1 MAAVAIGG
9 HEQMAHARML
19 EERPT
24 AASGEQL
31 AVEDA
36 LYLLQGGQL
45 VNLAVGPHATP
56 GRVLSGSALTPTAAQ
71 IAADLGRALG
81 VPSELVI
88 EGKQAAETE
97 IAAAEV
103 LTVSHERGEVIVG
116 LDVLP
121 HGVEPGFPGVI
132 DVTDATGT
140 YYLAGEVASLGVS
153 EAPAS
158 RPRLSLRVRQ
168 ASLVQLRR
176 FVRVPV
182 LISPYALEVQAAPGQ
197 WRPVRGEIVDLSLGG
212 LGLLAEEPLLG
223 EVRVR
228 VSFEL
233 PGRFGQLS
241 VTGRVVEPPGPAEAH
256 AGRRRG
262 AGLAHRR
269 GVSLDPLGIEDLRT
283 LQRSLYHRQVELR
296 RLADPIPRRPRPGEG
311 RDGSDGA
318 RPAKRPFWM
327 FWKR

>member
-1 MAAVAIGG
+1 MATGAVGG
-9 HEQMAHARML
+9 HEQLAHARML

-24 AASGEQL
+24 AASGERL
-31 AVEDA
+31 DVEDV
-36 LYLLQGGQL
+36 LQLVYGGQV
-45 VNLAVGPHATP
+45 VNLAVGPHAIP
-56 GRVLSGSALTPTAAQ
+56 GRVFGGGMHSPSAAQ

-81 VPSELVI
+81 VPSELVL

-97 IAAAEV
+97 ISAAEV

-116 LDVLP
+116 LDSLP
-121 HGVEPGFPGVI
+121 HGVEPGFPGVAEF
-132 DVTDATGT
+132 TDATGT

-153 EAPAS
+153 DAPAS

-168 ASLVQLRR
+168 ASVVQLRR

-182 LISPYALEVQAAPGQ
+182 LISPYALDVQAAPGQ

-212 LGLLAEEPLLG
+212 LGLLVEEPLIG
-223 EVRVR
+223 EARIRVT
-228 VSFEL
+228 FEL
-233 PGRFGQLS
+233 PGRFGQIS

-256 AGRRRG
+256 AGQRRG

-296 RLADPIPRRPRPGEG
+296 RLAEPPPRRPRAGDDAPPGA
-311 RDGSDGA
+311 ST
-318 RPAKRPFWM
+318 AKPPRWM
-327 FWKR
+327 FWRR